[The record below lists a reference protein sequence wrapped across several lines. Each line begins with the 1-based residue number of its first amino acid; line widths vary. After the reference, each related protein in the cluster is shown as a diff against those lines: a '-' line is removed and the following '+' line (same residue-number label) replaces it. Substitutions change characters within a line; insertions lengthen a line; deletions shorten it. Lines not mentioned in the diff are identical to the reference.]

1 MQANA
6 CRGFQKTLMTR
17 RHVLQA
23 GALGVAGLTLNDV
36 LSAEPRAKSSARARS
51 VILLFMWG
59 GPSHIDTWD
68 PKPEAPAE
76 IRGEFRPIPTTVPGL
91 IISEHFPRLAR
102 LAHRYAVVRSMGHTD
117 PAHLSPVHHLMT
129 GHVAPTPN
137 SDAAPATRN
146 DHPHFG
152 AMLARLKP
160 SPRGVPT
167 CVQMPWQVSHPAAP
181 GGTAPGQHAGWL
193 GNAFDPF
200 LVSDDPNRPD
210 FRVAGLSDTSAV
222 TAHRHDLLRAL
233 DRRLAESGYDA
244 VRQRAFDLLLS
255 DAVVRAFD
263 LNREP
268 PCVRDRYGRNTHGQ
282 ACLLARRLVE
292 AGVRLVCVN
301 WHNDGA
307 VFWDTHGDNFNA
319 LKKRLMP
326 MADQGF
332 SALLEDLDQSGLL
345 DETLVVW
352 VGEFGRHPKITA
364 GNAGR
369 EHWPQCYSAVLAGAG
384 VRQGIVYGASDKIGA
399 YPATPP
405 ISPADLTATIAFAL
419 GLDPHLEIRDRL
431 DRPMPL
437 VRGNP
442 LLDLFG

>member
-1 MQANA
+1 MRPEA
-6 CRGFQKTLMTR
+6 CPEFRRTYPTR

-23 GALGVAGLTLNDV
+23 GALGLAGLSLPDLLARDRMGKT
-36 LSAEPRAKSSARARS
+36 SARARS

-59 GPSHIDTWD
+59 GPSHLDTWD
-68 PKPEAPAE
+68 PKPQAPAE
-76 IRGEFRPIPTTVPGL
+76 IRGEFQAIRTSVPGL

-102 LAHRYAVVRSMGHTD
+102 LASLYAVVRSMSHTD

-146 DHPHFG
+146 DHPHLG
-152 AMLARLKP
+152 AMLARWVP

-167 CVQMPWQVSHPAAP
+167 CVQMPWLVSHPAAP

-193 GNAFDPF
+193 GSGFDPF
-200 LVSDDPNRPD
+200 LVSDDPNRPG
-210 FRVAGLSDTSAV
+210 FRVAGLNGSNAV
-222 TAHRHDLLRAL
+222 TVERHELLRAL
-233 DRRLAESGYDA
+233 DRRAWEPGYDA
-244 VRQRAFDLLLS
+244 VRQRAFDLLMS
-255 DAVVRAFD
+255 EQVVRAFELD
-263 LNREP
+263 REP
-268 PCVRDRYGRNTHGQ
+268 PNVRDRYGRHTHGQ
-282 ACLLARRLVE
+282 ACLLARRLIE
-292 AGVRLVCVN
+292 AGVRLVCVH

-307 VFWDTHGDNFNA
+307 NFWDTHVDNFNG

-326 MADQGF
+326 PADQAF

-345 DETLVVW
+345 QETLVVW

-369 EHWPQCYSAVLAGAG
+369 EHWPFCYSAVLAGAG
-384 VRQGIVYGASDKIGA
+384 VRGGTVYGASDKTGA

-405 ISPADLTATIAFAL
+405 VSPADLTATIAYAL

-442 LLDLFG
+442 LLDVWA